1 VSAPAAV
8 VFDFDGVL
16 ADTERLH
23 LAAFQ
28 DVFRARGWQLDEAA
42 YFNRYLGFEDRDLV
56 RAFAIDARIVLDPDD
71 EARLVEAKARAY
83 DARLGERS
91 VLFPGAAEAVSRL
104 QPHYRLGVAS
114 GSRHAEIEVVLGAAG
129 LVPAF
134 TAIVAADDVTRS
146 KPAPDVYQEAVRRL
160 GVPAARAVAVEDSRW
175 GLAAARAAGLRTIGL
190 TTSYPAP
197 TLATADLVVASLDAV
212 TVEAVAALLDD
223 SMDSIC

>member
-1 VSAPAAV
+1 MSAPAAV